1 MRASRGAKGAGLA
14 LVALAAACAGS
25 GPQIHVEIRD
35 LTTVRDTETCP
46 RGECS
51 PTEQLTV
58 LGTVAAVRDSAEVAS
73 SGVVILKFERAAGG
87 DPTVPGR
94 LRTNYLPVL
103 LQDGRGAFK
112 FPDEPR
118 PLDAD
123 WTREQ
128 LILVPLGVFSVRPL
142 AGIDFAVRH
151 AAPGESA
158 RWRVH
163 AAATAN
169 AFLALFRVQEPP
181 DRERRWVPAQAIAAA
196 VVANGKGDLMN
207 VSSGR
212 WGILGLGGPPPEG
225 SAFTFLGAIPIV
237 GTPEL
242 RVQNERVD
250 SSLDAEPDAI
260 MYRPRADALLVGDSL
275 LRLRPALA
283 FFTQRQTAGGR
294 PGYDTSAFYVEALM
308 LHGGAALNRLIGDG
322 RPKNERWPAPRYA
335 INPVGIIP
343 LIPVSGRPAG
353 PW

>member
-14 LVALAAACAGS
+14 LVAACAGS

-35 LTTVRDTETCP
+35 LTTVRDTSTC
-46 RGECS
+46 RRDECV

-58 LGTVAAVRDSAEVAS
+58 LGTVATVRDSAEVAS
-73 SGVVILKFERAAGG
+73 SGVVILQFERAAGG
-87 DPTVPGR
+87 DPTTPAR

-112 FPDEPR
+112 FSDEPR
-118 PLDAD
+118 LVDAD

-151 AAPGESA
+151 AAPGEDA

-181 DRERRWVPAQAIAAA
+181 ERERRWVPAQAIAAA
-196 VVANGKGDLMN
+196 VVANGKGDPVD

-212 WGILGLGGPPPEG
+212 YGILGIGFPPPEG
-225 SAFTFLGAIPIV
+225 SAFTFLGAVPIV

-250 SSLDAEPDAI
+250 SSLDAEPDTI
-260 MYRPRADALLVGDSL
+260 VYRPRADALLVGDSL
-275 LRLRPALA
+275 PALA

-294 PGYDTSAFYVEALM
+294 PGSDTSAYYVEALM
-308 LHGGAALNRLIGDG
+308 LHGYAALNRLIGDE
-322 RPKNERWPAPRYA
+322 RPKNERWPTPRYA
-335 INPVGIIP
+335 INPVGIITGLRP
-343 LIPVSGRPAG
+343 PGRTVVGAQR
-353 PW
+353 

>member
-1 MRASRGAKGAGLA
+1 MNVKTRQSSHARIA

-35 LTTVRDTETCP
+35 LTTVRDTVTCP
-46 RGECS
+46 RDACS

-58 LGTVAAVRDSAEVAS
+58 LGTVAVVRDSAEVAG

-87 DPTVPGR
+87 DPTTPAR
-94 LRTNYLPVL
+94 LRTTYLPVL

-142 AGIDFAVRH
+142 AGIDVAVRH

-169 AFLALFRVQEPP
+169 TFLALFRVQEPP

-196 VVANGKGDLMN
+196 VVANGTGDLVD

-225 SAFTFLGAIPIV
+225 SAFTLLGAIPIV

-242 RVQNERVD
+242 RVQHERVD
-250 SSLDAEPDAI
+250 SSPNAENDATV
-260 MYRPRADALLVGDSL
+260 YRPRADALLVGDSL
-275 LRLRPALA
+275 PALA

-294 PGYDTSAFYVEALM
+294 PGSDTTAYYVEALL
-308 LHGGAALNRLIGDG
+308 LHGDAALNRLIGDE

-335 INPVGIIP
+335 ITPVGIIP

>member
-25 GPQIHVEIRD
+25 GPQIHVEIHD
-35 LTTVRDTETCP
+35 LTTVRDTGTCP
-46 RGECS
+46 RDECS

-58 LGTVAAVRDSAEVAS
+58 LGTVVAVRDSAEVAS

-87 DPTVPGR
+87 DPTVRQR
-94 LRTNYLPVL
+94 LKTNYLPVL

-112 FPDEPR
+112 FSDEPR

-151 AAPGESA
+151 AAPGEFA

-181 DRERRWVPAQAIAAA
+181 DRERRWVPAQPIAAA
-196 VVANGKGDLMN
+196 VVANGTGDL
-207 VSSGR
+207 VSLVGGR
-212 WGILGLGGPPPEG
+212 WGLLGLGFPPPEG
-225 SAFTFLGAIPIV
+225 SVFTFLGAIPIV

-242 RVQNERVD
+242 RVQNARVD
-250 SSLDAEPDAI
+250 SSLDAEPDTI
-260 MYRPRADALLVGDSL
+260 VYRPRADALLVGDSL
-275 LRLRPALA
+275 PALA

-294 PGYDTSAFYVEALM
+294 PGSDTSAYYVEALM
-308 LHGGAALNRLIGDG
+308 LHGYAALNRLIGDE

-335 INPVGIIP
+335 INPVGIIS

>member
-1 MRASRGAKGAGLA
+1 MLASCGAKGAGLA
-14 LVALAAACAGS
+14 LVAACAGS
-25 GPQIHVEIRD
+25 GPQIHVEIHD
-35 LTTVRDTETCP
+35 LTTVRDTSTCP
-46 RGECS
+46 RDECS

-58 LGTVAAVRDSAEVAS
+58 LGTVVAVRDSAEVAS

-87 DPTVPGR
+87 DPTTPAR

-112 FPDEPR
+112 FSDEPR
-118 PLDAD
+118 LLDAD
-123 WTREQ
+123 SREQ

-151 AAPGESA
+151 AAPGEFA

-169 AFLALFRVQEPP
+169 AFLALFRVEEPP
-181 DRERRWVPAQAIAAA
+181 DRERRWVPAQPIAAA
-196 VVANGKGDLMN
+196 VVANGTGDL
-207 VSSGR
+207 VSLVGGR
-212 WGILGLGGPPPEG
+212 WGLLGLGFPPPEG

-237 GTPEL
+237 GTPDL

-250 SSLDAEPDAI
+250 SSLDAEPDTI
-260 MYRPRADALLVGDSL
+260 VYRPRADALLVGDSL
-275 LRLRPALA
+275 PALA

-294 PGYDTSAFYVEALM
+294 PGSDTSAYYVEALM
-308 LHGGAALNRLIGDG
+308 LHGYAALNRLIGDE
-322 RPKNERWPAPRYA
+322 RSKNERWLAPRYA

>member
-1 MRASRGAKGAGLA
+1 MRASRGAKGASLA
-14 LVALAAACAGS
+14 LVALAAACTGS
-25 GPQIHVEIRD
+25 GPQIHVEIHD
-35 LTTVRDTETCP
+35 LTTVRDTVTCP
-46 RGECS
+46 RDECS

-87 DPTVPGR
+87 DPTTPGR

-112 FPDEPR
+112 FSDAPR
-118 PLDAD
+118 LLDAD

-128 LILVPLGVFSVRPL
+128 LILVPLG
-142 AGIDFAVRH
+142 GIDFAVRH

-163 AAATAN
+163 AAATAH

-196 VVANGKGDLMN
+196 VVANGTGDLVD

-250 SSLDAEPDAI
+250 SSLDAESDAI
-260 MYRPRADALLVGDSL
+260 VYRPRADALLVGDSL
-275 LRLRPALA
+275 HRLRPALA

-294 PGYDTSAFYVEALM
+294 PGSD
-308 LHGGAALNRLIGDG
+308 
-322 RPKNERWPAPRYA
+322 
-335 INPVGIIP
+335 
-343 LIPVSGRPAG
+343 
-353 PW
+353 